1 MGEGANT
8 RAIRVGDRAS
18 LSRTFG
24 DAEIEA
30 FAALTGDR
38 NPLHLD
44 DVFAGGTRFGR
55 RIAHGMLSVALIGAV
70 LGMHLPGP
78 GAVYVSQT
86 LRFVRPVYPQDTVTA
101 TVEVMAYQEDKRIA
115 TLRTVCTNQHGQ
127 VVVDGEAVALV
138 ESRQP

>member
-1 MGEGANT
+1 MGEGANAP
-8 RAIRVGDRAS
+8 AIRVGDRAS
-18 LSRTFG
+18 LSRMFG

-44 DVFAGGTRFGR
+44 DTFAGRTRFGR

-101 TVEVMAYQEDKRIA
+101 TVEVMAYQEDKGIA
-115 TLRTVCTNQHGQ
+115 TLRTVCTNQHGE
-127 VVVDGEAVALV
+127 VVVDGEAVALI